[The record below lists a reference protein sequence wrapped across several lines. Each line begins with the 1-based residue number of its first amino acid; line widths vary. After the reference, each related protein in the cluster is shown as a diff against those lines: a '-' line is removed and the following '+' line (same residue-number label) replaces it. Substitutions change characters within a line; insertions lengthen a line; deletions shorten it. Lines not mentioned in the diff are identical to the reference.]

1 MEDHRQAI
9 RWRANWQAKIRL
21 EAAESDAAKDA
32 AKDFTN
38 CLIYDIT
45 LRGLRVCLS
54 DKMEVD
60 TSVKFSLVLS
70 EDCILENLEAWV
82 VWHNAADGNHFYGLY
97 FTRISDPCKEKLYR
111 FTRENFCEQINKQWW
126 KDINKDIDQ
135 QKGGEEME
143 DRRIFERMEMR
154 LPLNFLNLDTGIEGQ
169 AHTQDLSAKGI
180 GMIGDYRFEPKTPL
194 EMWLN
199 IPDKGE
205 PLYLRGEV
213 VWSKPQGVNEYR
225 SGINLEKADLMGLSR
240 VLRF

>member
-1 MEDHRQAI
+1 MQDHRQAI

-21 EAAESDAAKDA
+21 EAAESGAV
-32 AKDFTN
+32 KDFTN

-45 LRGLRVCLS
+45 LRGLRVCLPE
-54 DKMEVD
+54 KMEVD
-60 TSVKFSLVLS
+60 TAVKFSLVLC
-70 EDCILENLEAWV
+70 EDCHLEGLEAWV
-82 VWHNAADGNHFYGLY
+82 AWHKAADGNHSYGLY
-97 FTRISDPCKEKLYR
+97 FTRINDPCKEKLYR

-126 KDINKDIDQ
+126 KDININKDIDQ

-154 LPLNFLNLDTGIEGQ
+154 LPLNFLNLDSGIEGQ
-169 AHTQDLSAKGI
+169 AHTADLSAKGV
-180 GMIGDYRFEPKTPL
+180 GMIGGHQFEPKTPL

-199 IPDKGE
+199 IPDKCE

-213 VWSKPQGVNEYR
+213 VWSRPQGVNEYR
-225 SGINLEKADLMGLSR
+225 SGISLEKADLMGISR

>member
-1 MEDHRQAI
+1 MQDHRQTI
-9 RWRANWQAKIRL
+9 RWRANWQAKIKL
-21 EAAESDAAKDA
+21 EAAGLET

-45 LRGLRVCLS
+45 LRGLRVCLPEE
-54 DKMEVD
+54 MEVD

-70 EDCILENLEAWV
+70 EDCVLENLEAWV
-82 VWHNAADGNHFYGLY
+82 AWHKAVDGNHFHGLY

-126 KDINKDIDQ
+126 KDIDRDIDQ
-135 QKGGEEME
+135 QKGGEKMD
-143 DRRIFERMEMR
+143 DRRIFERLEKR

-169 AHTQDLSAKGI
+169 ALTEDLSAKGI
-180 GMIGDYRFEPKTPL
+180 GMITGRQLEPKTPL
-194 EMWLN
+194 EMWLR

-213 VWSKPQGVNEYR
+213 VWSKPQGINEYR
-225 SGINLEKADLMGLSR
+225 SGINLEKADLMGISR